1 MEVKIILFFFAMNP
15 IKDILMEASYSYLF
29 KYILLGDAGVGKSNL
44 LLQFVDGKFRVNY
57 DLTIGV

>member
-1 MEVKIILFFFAMNP
+1 
-15 IKDILMEASYSYLF
+15 MEASYSYLF